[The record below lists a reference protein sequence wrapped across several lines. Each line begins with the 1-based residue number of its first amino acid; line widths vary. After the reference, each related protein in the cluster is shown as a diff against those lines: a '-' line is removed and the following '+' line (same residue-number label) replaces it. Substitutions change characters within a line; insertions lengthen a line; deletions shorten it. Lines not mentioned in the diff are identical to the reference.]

1 MAKLGFIF
9 WNHGA
14 KIRHG
19 THRTGAEHVV
29 RALGAFGESRKP
41 YVLAYCRELAAPPG
55 QQPMQVCLAQDLPD
69 GLICGLREMPEAG
82 LTILRLH

>member
-29 RALGAFGESRKP
+29 RALGALENPESPMYSRIVGNWQRRLVSSRCR
-41 YVLAYCRELAAPPG
+41 YVWRRTC
-55 QQPMQVCLAQDLPD
+55 QTV
-69 GLICGLREMPEAG
+69 
-82 LTILRLH
+82 